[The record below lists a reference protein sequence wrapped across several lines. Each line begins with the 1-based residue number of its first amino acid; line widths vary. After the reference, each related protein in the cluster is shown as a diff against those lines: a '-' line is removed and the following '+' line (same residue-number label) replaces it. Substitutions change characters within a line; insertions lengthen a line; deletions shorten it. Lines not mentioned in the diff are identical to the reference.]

1 MTEMN
6 QDELGDLDADIGASL
21 DLDDESLFAELDT
34 EVLLDDSPAPDGE
47 RELDISADADDLD
60 LGEPS
65 SDLDDLDLGEP
76 SGELDEL
83 DLGESPAS
91 EDGLDDLDIGGEG
104 LEELDLG
111 ESGDGLDDL
120 LDDKPA
126 AADSPEELPQLEL
139 DAGEESL
146 DLDSDSDVQLDSDM
160 EALDLSLDEDSL
172 GDLDA
177 GADDLGQE
185 ISDESLEELP
195 PAEDENI
202 AAVAEG
208 EAVDDVSLDDLQVE
222 SLEEPSEPVFDL
234 DSFDEAPA
242 AAESMAEAEELSAAP
257 DVKIDE
263 QPLDLELDEISGM
276 MTEEETEETEPDV
289 GGEESDAGEEV
300 IELEPAGADIQ
311 AEEEFVA
318 ADDVDIDRVDLEAE
332 ETEFVAV
339 DDVDIDE
346 VELEAV
352 EQEIEPEAEVDF
364 VAVEDVDMDDDA
376 LDLGL
381 EEVEPANMAMP
392 EPVATWEEIPEIKP
406 EPQPASEELE
416 VPVTPM
422 AEPPSAPPEPPPAPA
437 LANKILMSISHQVSV
452 ELGSVSLNGQDLMD
466 LSYGSIVPINRVVGE
481 PVDLMLEGKAIAQ
494 GEIVL
499 INGKDL
505 GVRIVAVSK

>member
-1 MTEMN
+1 MAEMN
-6 QDELGDLDADIGASL
+6 QDELGDLDADTGASL

-34 EVLLDDSPAPDGE
+34 EVLLDDSPAEDGE
-47 RELDISADADDLD
+47 LDLDISADAEELD
-60 LGEPS
+60 LGEPAAS
-65 SDLDDLDLGEP
+65 QDGIDDLEI
-76 SGELDEL
+76 
-83 DLGESPAS
+83 A
-91 EDGLDDLDIGGEG
+91 GEG

-111 ESGDGLDDL
+111 EAGDGLDDL
-120 LDDKPA
+120 LDDKPV
-126 AADSPEELPQLEL
+126 AADSPEELPQLEP
-139 DAGEESL
+139 DSGEEPL
-146 DLDSDSDVQLDSDM
+146 DLDSDSDVQLESDM

-172 GDLDA
+172 GDLDV

-195 PAEDENI
+195 PAEDEDI
-202 AAVAEG
+202 AAAAEG

-234 DSFDEAPA
+234 DSIDETPA
-242 AAESMAEAEELSAAP
+242 AAESVAAADELSAAP
-257 DVKIDE
+257 DADIDD
-263 QPLDLELDEISGM
+263 QPLDLELDEISDM
-276 MTEEETEETEPDV
+276 MTEEVTEETEPDV
-289 GGEESDAGEEV
+289 GGEESDAAEEV
-300 IELEPAGADIQ
+300 IELEPEGADIQ

-318 ADDVDIDRVDLEAE
+318 ADDVDIDQVDLEAE

-339 DDVDIDE
+339 DDVDIDD

-352 EQEIEPEAEVDF
+352 EQEIEPEAEADF
-364 VAVEDVDMDDDA
+364 VAVEDVDMDEDA

-381 EEVEPANMAMP
+381 EEVEPAYVDTP
-392 EPVATWEEIPEIKP
+392 EPVASWEEAPEIEP
-406 EPQPASEELE
+406 EPLPASEELE

-437 LANKILMSISHQVSV
+437 LTNEILLSISHQVSV
-452 ELGSVSLNGQDLMD
+452 ELGAVSLNGQDLMD
-466 LSYGSIVPINRVVGE
+466 LSYGSIVPINRAVGE